1 MRRET
6 GSAGSLIP
14 KCAMHCRLLPA
25 RQPLAQF
32 GREADADQRTSH
44 RQPLPPTLKRPR
56 QAVQAMFAIDPF
68 HAYA

>member
-1 MRRET
+1 
-6 GSAGSLIP
+6 
-14 KCAMHCRLLPA
+14 MHCRLLPA